1 MSNSIPKAASVL
13 TLLAAVA
20 LVATA
25 QLPDSPTGRAGNAI
39 IKVLKGGPEAATA
52 EFFTTYF
59 SDDYLAEET
68 AAERAEWLAAILERF
83 GALELQGVQKTAA
96 FGANIMA
103 SSETTGAQV
112 EIRYFV
118 EEEEPHRIEV
128 LNIEE
133 TGSAIEPMSQEAMV
147 AAVGEQLGQ
156 LTTDKKFS
164 GVALVA
170 RGEEVLFEQAYGL
183 ANRRFAAPN
192 AVDTPFNLGS
202 INKMFTKIALAQLAR
217 DGKLSLDDTVAK
229 HLPDYPNPEVAARI
243 TIAQVANHT
252 SGLGDIFT
260 DEFAA
265 TAKTEFQQPSDY
277 FKLFANDPLLFEP
290 GEGNQYSNGGY
301 MVLGAIIEAV
311 SGENYHD
318 YVQANIFEPAGMT
331 ASGPHALDDAKIP
344 LATGYTRMGD
354 DHDAGPMRENTF
366 LIPHTGTS
374 AGGGYSTVHDLLAF
388 RHAFVNQKL
397 IDGRY
402 MAWIVSDRLPDEA
415 PEIDPNS
422 LGIGIAGGG
431 PGVNAMLEMDGEWT
445 VVVLTNLDPPSAMD
459 ATGQLR
465 ALIGAVQKYERH

>member
-1 MSNSIPKAASVL
+1 MSHSIRR
-13 TLLAAVA
+13 TAAVLILLTA
-20 LVATA
+20 VAVVATA

-39 IKVLKGGPEAATA
+39 IKVLSGGPEAATA
-52 EFFTTYF
+52 EFFTEYF

-68 AAERAEWLAAILERF
+68 AEERAEWLGAIIERF
-83 GALELQGVQKTAA
+83 GELELQGVQKTAA
-96 FGANIMA
+96 FGATIMA
-103 SSETTGAQV
+103 SSATTGSQV

-118 EEEEPHRIEV
+118 QEEEPHRIEV
-128 LNIEE
+128 LTIEE

-147 AAVGEQLGQ
+147 AAVGEYLEQ
-156 LTTDKKFS
+156 LTTDRKFS

-170 RGEEVLFEQAYGL
+170 RGEEILFEQAFGL
-183 ANRRFAAPN
+183 ANRRFEVPN
-192 AVDTPFNLGS
+192 QVDTPFNLGS
-202 INKMFTKIALAQLAR
+202 INKIFTKIALGQLAQG
-217 DGKLSLDDTVAK
+217 GKLSLEDTVAE
-229 HLPDYPNPEVAARI
+229 HLPDYPNPEVATRI

-265 TAKTEFQQPSDY
+265 TSKTEFQQPSDY

-311 SGENYHD
+311 SGQSYHD
-318 YVQANIFEPAGMT
+318 YIQANILEPAGMT

-344 LATGYTRMGD
+344 MATGYTRLGD

-374 AGGGYSTVHDLLAF
+374 AGGGYSTARDLLAF

-415 PEIDPNS
+415 PEMSPEG

-445 VVVLTNLDPPSAMD
+445 IVVLTNLDPPSAMD
-459 ATGQLR
+459 VAGHIR
-465 ALIGAVQKYERH
+465 ALITAVRKHE